1 MISKSPSIP
10 IGTPKI
16 TYRYSTLCFCKVVL
30 VKLQSVFHYLFQAVR
45 ELQNSA
51 RDTIFLLK
59 ALLSEIQKSSEDE
72 KKAVTDLYDLM
83 MEKITEMKTELLN
96 EVDRYIYQCLMN
108 QMSTLQVHIFK
119 KLSWF

>member
-1 MISKSPSIP
+1 M
-10 IGTPKI
+10 
-16 TYRYSTLCFCKVVL
+16 
-30 VKLQSVFHYLFQAVR
+30 FQAVR

-108 QMSTLQVHIFK
+108 QMSTLQVHILQEA
-119 KLSWF
+119 KLVLSVTYMYIHCMYLELRNVKLTIHVDSW

>member
-1 MISKSPSIP
+1 M
-10 IGTPKI
+10 
-16 TYRYSTLCFCKVVL
+16 YWYSTLCFCKVVL
-30 VKLQSVFHYLFQAVR
+30 VKLQSVFQYLFQAVR

-96 EVDRYIYQCLMN
+96 EVDRYIYQCLMT
-108 QMSTLQVHIFK
+108 QMSTLQVHIFQEA
-119 KLSWF
+119 KLVLSVTCTCTYNVCI

>member
-1 MISKSPSIP
+1 M
-10 IGTPKI
+10 
-16 TYRYSTLCFCKVVL
+16 
-30 VKLQSVFHYLFQAVR
+30 FQAVR

-96 EVDRYIYQCLMN
+96 EVDRYIYQCLMT
-108 QMSTLQVHIFK
+108 QMSTLQVQILQEA
-119 KLSWF
+119 KLVLSVTYMYIHCMYLELRNVKLTFHVDSW

>member
-1 MISKSPSIP
+1 M
-10 IGTPKI
+10 
-16 TYRYSTLCFCKVVL
+16 
-30 VKLQSVFHYLFQAVR
+30 FQAVR

-96 EVDRYIYQCLMN
+96 EVDRYIYQCLMT
-108 QMSTLQVHIFK
+108 QMSTFNLQEA
-119 KLSWF
+119 KLVLSVTYMYIHCMYLELRNVKLTIHVDSW

>member
-1 MISKSPSIP
+1 M
-10 IGTPKI
+10 
-16 TYRYSTLCFCKVVL
+16 
-30 VKLQSVFHYLFQAVR
+30 FQAVR

-96 EVDRYIYQCLMN
+96 EVDRYIYQCLMT
-108 QMSTLQVHIFK
+108 QMTTLQVHILQEA
-119 KLSWF
+119 KLVLSVTYMYIHCMYLELRNVKLTIHVDSW

>member
-1 MISKSPSIP
+1 M
-10 IGTPKI
+10 
-16 TYRYSTLCFCKVVL
+16 
-30 VKLQSVFHYLFQAVR
+30 FQAVR

-96 EVDRYIYQCLMN
+96 EVDRYIYQCLIT
-108 QMSTLQVHIFK
+108 QMSTLQVHIFQEA
-119 KLSWF
+119 KLVFKCNMYMYIQCMYLELRNVKLTIHVDS

>member
-1 MISKSPSIP
+1 MFLQGK
-10 IGTPKI
+10 T
-16 TYRYSTLCFCKVVL
+16 CKTANRSL
-30 VKLQSVFHYLFQAVR
+30 IQAVR

-96 EVDRYIYQCLMN
+96 EVDRYIYQCLMTL
-108 QMSTLQVHIFK
+108 MSCLQEHTLKAAI
-119 KLSWF
+119 KLVLSVTYMYLESRNV